1 MSLTEEF
8 EQSGNWLFKRRGY
21 LPIVLLTAGIIV
33 LMLNEPNPDRNFLI
47 TDIVYLFISF
57 LGLAIRAFT
66 IGHTP
71 KNTSGRN
78 IKAQKAEVVNTT
90 GIYSIVRH
98 PLYLG
103 NFVIWLGLSLFTE
116 SPFFIVIFILAFWL
130 YYERIMFAEE
140 QFLKRKFGK
149 EYEEWANKTPS
160 FFPAFSKWTPGNLPF
175 SWKNI
180 LKREYNGFGNII
192 FAFTILAIVRNYSI
206 TGNWYPELSWIIIFF
221 TGLIIWFIVRT
232 IEKKTS
238 LFNVEGR

>member
-1 MSLTEEF
+1 MALTEEF
-8 EQSGNWLFKRRGY
+8 EKSGNWLFKRRGY
-21 LPIVLLTAGIIV
+21 LPVVLLSTGIIV
-33 LMLNEPNPDRNFLI
+33 LILNEFNPDRNFII
-47 TDIVYLFISF
+47 TDIVCLFISF

-78 IKAQKAEVVNTT
+78 IKGQKAEVVNTT

-116 SPFFIVIFILAFWL
+116 TLFFIVIFILAFWL
-130 YYERIMFAEE
+130 YYERIMLAEE
-140 QFLKRKFGK
+140 QFLRRKFGK
-149 EYEEWANKTPS
+149 EYEEWAINTPS
-160 FFPAFSKWTPGNLPF
+160 FLPDFSKWASSNLPF
-175 SWKNI
+175 SWKNVF
-180 LKREYNGFGNII
+180 KREYNGFVNII
-192 FAFTILAIVRNYSI
+192 LAYTILAFVRNYSI
-206 TGNWYPELSWIIIFF
+206 TGNWYPELRWIIIFF

-232 IEKKTS
+232 IEKKTR

>member
-1 MSLTEEF
+1 MALTEEF

-21 LPIVLLTAGIIV
+21 LPVILLIAGIVV
-33 LMLNEPNPDRNFLI
+33 LMFNELNPGRNFLI
-47 TDIVYLFISF
+47 TDVVCLFISF

-66 IGHTP
+66 IGYTP
-71 KNTSGRN
+71 RNTSGRN
-78 IKAQKAEVVNTT
+78 IKGQIAEVVNTT

-103 NFVIWLGLSLFTE
+103 NFIIWFGLSLFTE
-116 SPFFIVIFILAFWL
+116 SPFFIVVFILAFWL

-149 EYEEWANKTPS
+149 EYEEWAIKTPS

-180 LKREYNGFGNII
+180 FKREYNGFGNII

-206 TGNWYPELSWIIIFF
+206 TGNWYPELRWIIIFF

-232 IEKKTS
+232 IEKNTN

>member
-1 MSLTEEF
+1 MALTEEF

-21 LPIVLLTAGIIV
+21 LPVVLLTAGIIV
-33 LMLNEPNPDRNFLI
+33 LMLKELNPERNYLI

-78 IKAQKAEVVNTT
+78 IKGQKAEVVNTT

-103 NFVIWLGLSLFTE
+103 NFVIWLGLALFTE
-116 SPFFIVIFILAFWL
+116 SPFFIVIFILSFWL

-149 EYEEWANKTPS
+149 EYEEWAIKTPS
-160 FFPAFSKWTPGNLPF
+160 FFPAFSKWSPGNLPF
-175 SWKNI
+175 SLKNI
-180 LKREYNGFGNII
+180 FKREYNGFGNII
-192 FAFTILAIVRNYSI
+192 FAFTILAIFRNYRI
-206 TGNWYPELSWIIIFF
+206 TGNWYPELRWIIIFLN
-221 TGLIIWFIVRT
+221 GLIIWLIVRT

-238 LFNVEGR
+238 FFNVEGR

>member
-1 MSLTEEF
+1 MALTEEF

-21 LPIVLLTAGIIV
+21 LPVVLLTAGIIV
-33 LMLNEPNPDRNFLI
+33 LMLKELNSERNYLI

-78 IKAQKAEVVNTT
+78 IKGQKAEVVNTT

-103 NFVIWLGLSLFTE
+103 NFVIWLGLALFTE
-116 SPFFIVIFILAFWL
+116 SPFFIVIFILSFWL

-140 QFLKRKFGK
+140 QFLRRKFGK
-149 EYEEWANKTPS
+149 EYEEWAIKTTP
-160 FFPAFSKWTPGNLPF
+160 FFPDFSKWSPGNLPF

-180 LKREYNGFGNII
+180 FKREYNGFGNII
-192 FAFTILAIVRNYSI
+192 FAFTILAIFRNYRI
-206 TGNWYPELSWIIIFF
+206 TGNWYPELRWIIIFLN
-221 TGLIIWFIVRT
+221 GLIIWLIVRT

-238 LFNVEGR
+238 FFNVEGR

>member
-1 MSLTEEF
+1 MALTEEF

-21 LPIVLLTAGIIV
+21 LPVVLLTAGIIV
-33 LMLNEPNPDRNFLI
+33 LMLKKSNPERNYLL

-78 IKAQKAEVVNTT
+78 IKGQKAEVVNTS

-103 NFVIWLGLSLFTE
+103 NFVIWLGLALFTE
-116 SPFFIVIFILAFWL
+116 SLFFIVIFVLAFWL

-140 QFLKRKFGK
+140 QFLRKKFGK

-160 FFPAFSKWTPGNLPF
+160 FFPDFSKWAPGNLPF

-180 LKREYNGFGNII
+180 FKREYNGFGNII
-192 FAFTILAIVRNYSI
+192 FAFTILALVRNYRF
-206 TGNWYPELSWIIIFF
+206 TGNWYPEIRWIIIFF
-221 TGLIIWFIVRT
+221 TGLIIWLIVRT
-232 IEKKTS
+232 IEKKTN

>member
-8 EQSGNWLFKRRGY
+8 EHSGNWLFKRRGY
-21 LPIVLLTAGIIV
+21 LPVILLTAGIIV
-33 LMLNEPNPDRNFLI
+33 LMLNEQNPDRNFLI

-57 LGLAIRAFT
+57 LGFAIRAFT
-66 IGHTP
+66 IGHAP

-78 IKAQKAEVVNTT
+78 IKGQKADVVNTT

-103 NFVIWLGLSLFTE
+103 NFVIWFGLSLFTE

-130 YYERIMFAEE
+130 YYERIIFAEE

-149 EYEEWANKTPS
+149 EYEEWDIKTPS
-160 FFPAFSKWTPGNLPF
+160 FFPAFSKWSSGKLPF

-180 LKREYNGFGNII
+180 FKREYNGFGNII
-192 FAFTILAIVRNYSI
+192 FAFTILAIVRNYRI
-206 TGNWYPELSWIIIFF
+206 TGNWYPELRWIIIFF

-238 LFNVEGR
+238 FFNVEGR

>member
-1 MSLTEEF
+1 L
-8 EQSGNWLFKRRGY
+8 
-21 LPIVLLTAGIIV
+21 I
-33 LMLNEPNPDRNFLI
+33 LNELNPDRDFLI

-66 IGHTP
+66 IGYTP

-149 EYEEWANKTPS
+149 EYEEWADKTPS
-160 FFPAFSKWTPGNLPF
+160 FFPAFSKWTPGNLPL

-180 LKREYNGFGNII
+180 FKREYNGFGNII
-192 FAFTILAIVRNYSI
+192 LPLLFLPLLETIVLPE
-206 TGNWYPELSWIIIFF
+206 TGIPN
-221 TGLIIWFIVRT
+221 
-232 IEKKTS
+232 
-238 LFNVEGR
+238 

>member
-1 MSLTEEF
+1 MALTEEI

-21 LPIVLLTAGIIV
+21 LPIVLLAAGIIV
-33 LMLNEPNPDRNFLI
+33 LMFNELNPGRNFLI
-47 TDIVYLFISF
+47 TDVVCLFISF

-66 IGHTP
+66 IGYTP
-71 KNTSGRN
+71 RNTSGRN
-78 IKAQKAEVVNTT
+78 IKGQIAEVVNTT

-160 FFPAFSKWTPGNLPF
+160 FFPAFSNWAPGNLPF

-180 LKREYNGFGNII
+180 FKREYNGFGNII
-192 FAFTILAIVRNYSI
+192 FAFTILAIVRNYII
-206 TGNWYPELSWIIIFF
+206 TGNWYPELRWIIIFF
-221 TGLIIWFIVRT
+221 TGLIIWVLVRT
-232 IEKKTS
+232 IEKKTN
-238 LFNVEGR
+238 LFFVEGR

>member
-8 EQSGNWLFKRRGY
+8 EQSGSWLFMRRGY
-21 LPIVLLTAGIIV
+21 LPIVLLSAGIIV
-33 LMLNEPNPDRNFLI
+33 LMLNELNPDRDFLI

-66 IGHTP
+66 IGYTP

-130 YYERIMFAEE
+130 YYERIMFANPL
-140 QFLKRKFGK
+140 FF
-149 EYEEWANKTPS
+149 PS
-160 FFPAFSKWTPGNLPF
+160 FFQMDS
-175 SWKNI
+175 
-180 LKREYNGFGNII
+180 R
-192 FAFTILAIVRNYSI
+192 
-206 TGNWYPELSWIIIFF
+206 
-221 TGLIIWFIVRT
+221 
-232 IEKKTS
+232 
-238 LFNVEGR
+238 